1 MTLRPIGALVLAM
14 TAVVGA
20 ADPPVRKPLASDE
33 RAALLALLK
42 AVDLAQDTDIV
53 SAADLPW
60 TADVLKAIDV
70 AYVPFRLG
78 VAEWAES
85 SKSAAMYV
93 RVVSRHDGYRSSDE
107 SSSLREWAMHG
118 GNAPPEP
125 LQTIVF
131 NPGELPIGGPA
142 VRSSRRATAAPAEA
156 SAILAMQQKQYEKEK
171 AAAEAARA
179 RAETRQRDPYRFPF
193 EEYYFFDARGGR
205 VDRALAV
212 PPGEYDV
219 FVAL

>member
-1 MTLRPIGALVLAM
+1 
-14 TAVVGA
+14 
-20 ADPPVRKPLASDE
+20 PV
-33 RAALLALLK
+33 
-42 AVDLAQDTDIV
+42 
-53 SAADLPW
+53 DLPW
-60 TADVLKAIDV
+60 AADVFKSIDA
-70 AYVPFRLG
+70 AYVPFRVGLTPWT
-78 VAEWAES
+78 E
-85 SKSAAMYV
+85 AAKTAVMYV
-93 RVVSRHDGYRSSDE
+93 RVVSRHDGYRSTEE
-107 SSSLREWAMHG
+107 SSSLLEWAMHG
-118 GNAPPEP
+118 GAAPPEP
-125 LQTIVF
+125 LQTVVF

-142 VRSSRRATAAPAEA
+142 VRSNRRATAAPAEA